1 MAMPFQQMFDIGS
14 GTELIYSFVIMLCS
28 LMVFFG
34 TKQIYELSSH
44 KGIKYFRLA
53 FLFFAIAYFARY
65 FIKFFLMAFGIGSLR
80 ELSYLFFDPTGKL
93 TTFVFMYLS
102 SISVFYL
109 LYSVMWKKWGNN
121 KKIYLVHIA
130 AILISL
136 ISIMSSD
143 GYYLLFVNLFLF
155 IIVSLTF
162 YFARKNSKKKKHTF
176 YAVYMLLVFFWI
188 LNILDILIPSFFQG
202 FQIIVYLFSISI
214 FLTILYRVIKK
225 AGD

>member
-1 MAMPFQQMFDIGS
+1 MLDVGS

-53 FLFFAIAYFARY
+53 FLFFAVAYFFRY
-65 FIKFFLMAFGIGSLR
+65 FIKFFLMASGVGSLR
-80 ELSYLFFDPTGKL
+80 ELSYLFFDPTGIL
-93 TTFVFMYLS
+93 TTFIFMYLS

-109 LYSVMWKKWGNN
+109 LYSVMEKKWNGNN
-121 KKIYLVHIA
+121 KIYLIHIA
-130 AILISL
+130 AIIISF
-136 ISIMSSD
+136 ISIMSRD
-143 GYYLLFVNLFLF
+143 GIFLLFVNIFLF
-155 IIVSLTF
+155 AIVSLVF
-162 YFARKNSKKKKHTF
+162 YIARKNSRKKKHTF

-202 FQIIVYLFSISI
+202 FQLIIYLFSISI
-214 FLTILYRVIKK
+214 FLTILYRVLKR
-225 AGD
+225 AGG

>member
-1 MAMPFQQMFDIGS
+1 MEMPFQQMFGVGS

-53 FLFFAIAYFARY
+53 FLFFAVAYFARY
-65 FIKFFLMAFGIGSLR
+65 FIKFFLMAFGVGSLH
-80 ELSYLFFDPTGKL
+80 ELSYLFFDPTGIL
-93 TTFVFMYLS
+93 TTFIFMYLS

-109 LYSVMWKKWGNN
+109 LYSVVWKKLED

-130 AILISL
+130 AILIAFV
-136 ISIMSSD
+136 SILSRD
-143 GYYLLFVNLFLF
+143 GIFLLFVNLFLF

-162 YFARKNSKKKKHTF
+162 YFARRNSKKKKHTF

-202 FQIIVYLFSISI
+202 FQIIIYLFSISI

-225 AGD
+225 TGD